1 MRLTWDEASRE
12 WIVSNG
18 ANVANVDEA
27 ALAFPLIKVMDR
39 VASTAT
45 ATVRALRWGYLIAG
59 VEHAPHI
66 AHKVNTKSALTALYV
81 TESPVCL
88 ARMDYLRLDRAPV
101 AAGPEQAPRFV
112 TVMGRRSRRGRG
124 GASGR

>member
-18 ANVANVDEA
+18 ANVDEA
-27 ALAFPLIKVMDR
+27 ALAFPLIKVMNR

-45 ATVRALRWGYLIAG
+45 VTVRALRWGYLIAG

-66 AHKVNTKSALTALYV
+66 AHKVNTKSALIALHV

-88 ARMDYLRLDRAPV
+88 ARMDYLRLDRALV
-101 AAGPEQAPRFV
+101 AAGPEQAQL
-112 TVMGRRSRRGRG
+112 G
-124 GASGR
+124 GVAWTTA